1 MSVKRRTFTAEQ
13 KTKIVLEA
21 IRGEKEINQLAAE
34 YSIQPNQIR
43 NWKKEFLEK
52 ASTIF
57 DTTRDEKALGALEAF
72 QNENDELAKKV
83 GRLTVQVDWLK
94 KNLRKAL
101 DLTTK
106 VDLLRNLKTSEKP
119 QISVKDAALLLKVNR
134 MYEYLL

>member
-57 DTTRDEKALGALEAF
+57 DTTRDEKALDALEAF

-94 KNLRKAL
+94 KK
-101 DLTTK
+101 
-106 VDLLRNLKTSEKP
+106 SEESFGPNYESRFTPKP
-119 QISVKDAALLLKVNR
+119 KDI
-134 MYEYLL
+134 